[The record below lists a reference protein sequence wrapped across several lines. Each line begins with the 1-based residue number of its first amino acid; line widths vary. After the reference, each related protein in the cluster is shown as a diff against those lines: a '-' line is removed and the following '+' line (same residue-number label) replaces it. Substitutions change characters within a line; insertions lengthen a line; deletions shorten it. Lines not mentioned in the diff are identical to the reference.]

1 MAWVIGFLILLVALL
16 IPILAIVMDSP
27 AVRRVLEARHG
38 AEPGKVAELSQ
49 KVELLEDQVDDLSR
63 AIDGLREEQAFLHRL
78 LEHPDRPASAKR
90 LPPAP

>member
-1 MAWVIGFLILLVALL
+1 MVLIIGFVVLLVALA

-27 AVRRVLEARHG
+27 IVRRVLEARHG
-38 AEPGKVAELSQ
+38 TDPGTAAELRQ
-49 KVELLEDQVDDLSR
+49 KVELLEDQVDDLTR

-78 LEHPDRPASAKR
+78 LENPDRPSSRR